1 MTRYSSIFPTNVAPY
16 PLQQTTEPMFRI
28 RPVRPSFVTQ
38 TVDEYLET
46 IESEEMN
53 RDFIELVEK
62 IRRFDN
68 TLCIMMEF
76 VKLYLTKIN
85 LFFFLF
91 TK

>member
-1 MTRYSSIFPTNVAPY
+1 MTRYTSIFPTNVAPY

-46 IESEEMN
+46 IESEEMK

-68 TLCIMMEF
+68 TLCIIDGIC
-76 VKLYLTKIN
+76 KIV
-85 LFFFLF
+85 LDED
-91 TK
+91 